1 MEGCEKNTEQQMLKL
16 ALAKTDYSDSE
27 AMKVKS
33 IETEAV
39 VMPTDRIFT
48 DSNYTSAYSVRI
60 SFEYY

>member
-39 VMPTDRIFT
+39 VMSTDRIFT